1 MQTNFDIVFV
11 TETHFIKG
19 TRFSVPQF
27 TAHHNPLSDYS
38 DRKPHGGISC
48 FIRTSMLNLITSI
61 NKNIAETI
69 VIEIFGG
76 NTIFGNYIVPSSS
89 PYFNDSYLSNVA
101 NRFLPKNSKRVVIGG
116 GDLNARVGDILQKLP
131 ANCSYRKNVDEVV
144 NDHGHAIRSICSSYN
159 CFVLNN
165 MNIGSVVCDGD
176 FTFEKGGRKSQND
189 LVLANKYS
197 LSAIRRF
204 KIHDV
209 GWNPSDHS
217 PVSIDIDLDVTDR
230 NIPVAASLDILYQH
244 GANELKK
251 PMKIQPEGI
260 DWLKYKTLVEND
272 YMCYDQQI
280 QKLRN
285 DHNLQSLDKGVNL
298 LSDSLYKC
306 ASTLN
311 PPRKNASSD
320 LNVQETTDPL
330 VELAE
335 KTHAKWKR
343 GECSS
348 LERNTVRD
356 ETIDHLKKC
365 AVAKERKAWADALG
379 DKDSKAV
386 WEKINWKG
394 SFDSNTVSNK
404 PPLVDLRDHFMSKG
418 ESTED
423 STLLSDVTGNT
434 FVPELDGE
442 ISLEEIDT
450 ATNRLKEKS
459 SGDGWTR
466 KMLYNLPVCLL
477 YALQIIYNTILSTH
491 TYPTRWRT
499 TIVNEIFKNKGDSES
514 AKNYRGISL
523 VVLLSK
529 VFDTI
534 LCTRFTKWFKPDD
547 GQTAYQSGRAGCD
560 HVFLLRC
567 LVQQSKRFK
576 QKIFIVAFDFDGAF
590 DRVSRSVLIRKLI
603 KFGAG
608 VVFVAC
614 VASMYMCTDNI
625 IFRNKD
631 YVTFMLYSGIKQG
644 LPLSPMLFI
653 FYINDIFE
661 VFRSAYGACVENIF
675 KIIHLL
681 VHADDLT
688 LLATLR
694 DDAIAKLQT
703 LRQYCNINYIRPQ
716 TTKCK
721 FTVIN
726 GSDSDH
732 CPLPFGD
739 AFLKDTDHLEIL
751 GSHIAGSG
759 LLSDDLELH
768 MKKRFPSCIKFFNFC
783 HENKLA
789 PVSVKLKTL
798 RACVMHS
805 LLFNCEAFGPSIPD
819 KLETIYH
826 KLIRTALQV
835 RTNTPALILY
845 IESGLLPIRALVEAR
860 QYKYY
865 QRFDGSLKPQSERRL
880 VFDGLQNDP
889 SPYLKHYIKLQETY
903 QSHNEI
909 YQHHL
914 RVIKDKFH
922 EHVSKGKPKYSTYLL
937 YNPTLEPSPFLKCM
951 HPLTTDII
959 RFRVGSHCLPI
970 ETGRWTQKK
979 REDRVCE
986 VCGTVGDEVHYI
998 YDCRRIPRNNLNLV
1012 RDLCEIWKQPEIFQ
1026 VIGSMKS
1033 IDLL

>member
-1 MQTNFDIVFV
+1 MQTNFDIIFV

-19 TRFSVPQF
+19 TRFSVPLF
-27 TAHHNPLSDYS
+27 TSHHNPLSDYS

-48 FIRTSMLNLITSI
+48 FIRTSMLNLITAV
-61 NKNIAETI
+61 NKNISETI
-69 VIEIFGG
+69 VVELFGG
-76 NTIFGNYIVPSSS
+76 HTVFGNYVVPSSS
-89 PYFNDSYLSNVA
+89 PYFNDSSLTNIA
-101 NRFLPKNSKRVVIGG
+101 NRFLPKNSQRVVIGG
-116 GDLNARVGDILQKLP
+116 GDLNARIGDIQQKLP
-131 ANCSYRKNVDEVV
+131 ANCSYRKNVDAVV
-144 NDHGHAIRSICSSYN
+144 NDSGHTIRSICSSYN
-159 CFVLNN
+159 CFVVNN
-165 MNIGSVVCDGD
+165 MNLGSVVCDGD

-189 LVLANKYS
+189 IVLANKYT
-197 LSAIRRF
+197 LSVIRSFR
-204 KIHDV
+204 IHEV

-217 PVSIDIDLDVTDR
+217 PVSINIDLDVTDR

-244 GANELKK
+244 GADELKK
-251 PMKIQPEGI
+251 PKKIHPEGI
-260 DWLKYKTLVEND
+260 DWQKYRTLVEND
-272 YMCYDQQI
+272 FKNYDQQL
-280 QKLRN
+280 QKLK
-285 DHNLQSLDKGVNL
+285 DDQKLQTLDKSVNL

-306 ASTLN
+306 ASTLT
-311 PPRKNASSD
+311 PPSSKPSSD
-320 LNVQETTDPL
+320 IQVQEIDPL
-330 VELAE
+330 IELAN

-343 GECSS
+343 GDCSTS
-348 LERNTVRD
+348 VRNIIHD
-356 ETIDHLKKC
+356 ETVEHLKKC
-365 AVAKERKAWADALG
+365 AISKERKAWADVLC

-394 SFDSNTVSNK
+394 SFDNNTISKK
-404 PPLVDLRDHFMSKG
+404 PPLEDLRDHFMSKG
-418 ESTED
+418 ESVED
-423 STLLSDVTGNT
+423 STLLSDVKGDN
-434 FVPELDGE
+434 FVQELDGE
-442 ISLEEIDT
+442 ITLEEIDT
-450 ATNRLKEKS
+450 ATKRLKEKS

-466 KMLYNLPVCLL
+466 KMLLNLPVCLL
-477 YALQIIYNTILSTH
+477 YALQVIYNVILSAH

-499 TIVNEIFKNKGDSES
+499 TIVNEIFKNKGTSDI

-547 GQTAYQSGRAGCD
+547 GQTAYQNKRAGCD

-567 LVQQSKRFK
+567 IVQQAKRFK
-576 QKIFIVAFDFDGAF
+576 QKIFIIAFDFDGAF
-590 DRVSRSVLIRKLI
+590 DRVSRSVLIRKLL

-661 VFRSAYGACVENIF
+661 VFRSAYGVCVENIF

-681 VHADDLT
+681 IHADDLT

-694 DDAIAKLQT
+694 DEAIAKLQT

-721 FTVIN
+721 FIVID
-726 GSDSDH
+726 GSQSDK

-739 AFLKDTDHLEIL
+739 DYLKDTDHLEIL

-759 LLSDDLELH
+759 MLAEDLELH
-768 MKKRFPSCIKFFNFC
+768 MKKRFMSCIKFFNFC

-789 PVSVKLKTL
+789 PVSVKLNTL
-798 RACVMHS
+798 RACVTYS
-805 LLFNCEAFGPSIPD
+805 LLYNCEAFGPTLPD
-819 KLETIYH
+819 KLETIYN

-845 IESGLLPIRALVEAR
+845 IESGLLPIRAIIEAR
-860 QYKYY
+860 QHKYLK
-865 QRFDGSLKPQSERRL
+865 RFEESLKPQSERKL
-880 VFDGLQNDP
+880 VFEGLRNDP
-889 SPYLKHYIKLQETY
+889 SVFLKHYIKLQETY
-903 QSHNEI
+903 QDHHEI

-914 RVIKDKFH
+914 HVVKDRIRD
-922 EHVSKGKPKYSTYLL
+922 HVAKGKPKFSRYLS
-937 YNPTLEPSPFLKCM
+937 YNPNLEPSPFLKCM

-979 REDRVCE
+979 REDRICD
-986 VCGTVGDEVHYI
+986 VCGVVGDELHYI
-998 YDCRRIPRNNLNLV
+998 YHCSRIPRSNLILD
-1012 RDLCEIWKQPEIFQ
+1012 RDVSKIWEQPEIFQ
-1026 VIGSMKS
+1026 VIGSLKS
-1033 IDLL
+1033 NDLL

>member
-1 MQTNFDIVFV
+1 MDAKDHPFQKF
-11 TETHFIKG
+11 
-19 TRFSVPQF
+19 
-27 TAHHNPLSDYS
+27 
-38 DRKPHGGISC
+38 
-48 FIRTSMLNLITSI
+48 RTSAPPHTPQILIITLPRKKGRPLITLI
-61 NKNIAETI
+61 TAVNKNISETI
-69 VIEIFGG
+69 VVDLFGG
-76 NTIFGNYIVPSSS
+76 HTIFGNYVVPSSS
-89 PYFNDSYLSNVA
+89 PYFNDSSLTNIA
-101 NRFLPKNSKRVVIGG
+101 NRFQPKNCKRIVIGG
-116 GDLNARVGDILQKLP
+116 GDLNARVGDIQQRLP
-131 ANCSYRKNVDEVV
+131 ANCSYRKNVDEIV
-144 NDHGHAIRSICSSYN
+144 NDSGHTIRSICSTYN
-159 CFVLNN
+159 CFVVNN

-189 LVLANKYS
+189 LVLANKHC
-197 LSAIRRF
+197 LAVIRTFR
-204 KIHDV
+204 IHDV
-209 GWNPSDHS
+209 SWNPSDHS
-217 PVSIDIDLDVTDR
+217 PVSVTIDIDVTDR

-244 GANELKK
+244 GADELKK
-251 PMKIQPEGI
+251 PRRIHPDGI
-260 DWLKYKTLVEND
+260 DWQKYKMLVEND
-272 YMCYDQQI
+272 YRNYDQRII
-280 QKLRN
+280 QLKNYL
-285 DHNLQSLDKGVNL
+285 NLQTLDKGVNL

-306 ASTLN
+306 ASTLV
-311 PPRKNASSD
+311 PPDNNTSS
-320 LNVQETTDPL
+320 NVQTHEATDPL
-330 VELAE
+330 IELAE

-348 LERNTVRD
+348 LERNTIRD
-356 ETIDHLKKC
+356 ETVEHLKKC
-365 AVAKERKAWADALG
+365 AISKERKAWADALG
-379 DKDSKAV
+379 DKDPKAV

-394 SFDSNTVSNK
+394 SFDNSNNTISNK
-404 PPLVDLRDHFMSKG
+404 PPLEDLRNHFMSKG

-423 STLLSDVTGNT
+423 STLLSDVKGGS

-442 ISLEEIDT
+442 ITLDEIDT

-466 KMLYNLPVCLL
+466 KMLLNLPVCLL
-477 YALQIIYNTILSTH
+477 YALQIIYNAILSTH

-499 TIVNEIFKNKGDSES
+499 TIVNEIFKNKGDSEH

-547 GQTAYQSGRAGCD
+547 GQTAYQNGRAGCD

-567 LVQQSKRFK
+567 LVQQAKRVK

-661 VFRSAYGACVENIF
+661 VFRSAYGLCVENIF
-675 KIIHLL
+675 KIVHLL

-694 DDAIAKLQT
+694 DDAIAKLNT
-703 LRQYCNINYIRPQ
+703 LRQYCNINHIRPQ

-726 GSDSDH
+726 GSESDS

-739 AFLKDTDHLEIL
+739 AYLKDTEHLEIL

-759 LLSDDLELH
+759 CLGDDLELH
-768 MKKRFPSCIKFFNFC
+768 MKKRFTSCIKFFNFC

-805 LLFNCEAFGPSIPD
+805 LLFNCEAFGPSVPD
-819 KLETIYH
+819 KLETIYN

-845 IESGLLPIRALVEAR
+845 IESGLLPIRALIEAR
-860 QYKYY
+860 QFKYY
-865 QRFDGSLKPQSERRL
+865 QRFEESLKPQSERKL
-880 VFDGLQNDP
+880 VFEGLQNDP
-889 SPYLKHYIKLQETY
+889 SPYLKHYIKLQNTY
-903 QSHNEI
+903 QNHNEI

-914 RVIKDKFH
+914 SVVKDRIRD
-922 EHVSKGKPKYSTYLL
+922 HVTKGKPKFTVYLS
-937 YNPTLEPSPFLKCM
+937 YNPNLEPSPFIKCM

-979 REDRVCE
+979 REERLCD
-986 VCGTVGDEVHYI
+986 VCGVVGDDVHYI
-998 YDCRRIPRNNLNLV
+998 YFCDRIPRNNLNLT
-1012 RDLCEIWKQPEIFQ
+1012 RDMCEIWKQPEIFQ
-1026 VIGSMKS
+1026 VISHMKS